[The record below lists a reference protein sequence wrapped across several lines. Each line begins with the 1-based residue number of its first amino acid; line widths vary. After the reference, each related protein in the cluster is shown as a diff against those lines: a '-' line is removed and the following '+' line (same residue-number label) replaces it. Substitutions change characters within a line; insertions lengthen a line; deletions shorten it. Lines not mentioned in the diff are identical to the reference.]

1 MGKSNS
7 KAHSKVID
15 KQLKIDS
22 LKFNKQEKILL
33 LGAGESG
40 KSTIVKQMKI
50 LHLNGFSNEER
61 LEFRTIIIGNTID
74 SLKEILQAMVKLKI
88 EFDND
93 ERRVDAKRFL
103 SSCENNHLLNEDLGR
118 LMKILWLDAG
128 TQCCF
133 SRSREFQL
141 SDSTY

>member
-1 MGKSNS
+1 L
-7 KAHSKVID
+7 
-15 KQLKIDS
+15 Q
-22 LKFNKQEKILL
+22 
-33 LGAGESG
+33 G

-61 LEFRTIIIGNTID
+61 LEFRTIVIENTID
-74 SLKEILQAMVKLKI
+74 SLKEILQAMIKLKI

-103 SSCENNHLLNEDLGR
+103 SSCGNIHLLNEDLGR

-128 TQCCF
+128 TQYCL
-133 SRSREFQL
+133 SRSHEFQL
-141 SDSTY
+141 SDSTN